1 MVNVP
6 SQRVPV
12 PASAAAISRGPFGM
26 FRGMEKLRVDFIFTF
41 DDVQVVDCR
50 LAELLHRRSHHPVW
64 TQNWQGIGEE
74 L

>member
-1 MVNVP
+1 
-6 SQRVPV
+6 
-12 PASAAAISRGPFGM
+12 M